1 MMRTTTA
8 ALGSAAFFL
17 VAPGIVAGLI
27 PWLITGWHRHQPL
40 PHWVIAQ
47 IVGVLLIC
55 VGLVPV
61 VSAFAEFAKAG
72 GTPAPVAAPRRLVVS
87 AFNRYVRNPMY
98 VGLLV
103 VIVGQALLFG
113 SLGAAVYAAVMWA
126 VTASFVRWYEE
137 PTLQRQ
143 FGTDY
148 EAYRQAVP
156 AWFPRLRPWTPGPR

>member
-1 MMRTTTA
+1 
-8 ALGSAAFFL
+8 
-17 VAPGIVAGLI
+17 
-27 PWLITGWHRHQPL
+27 
-40 PHWVIAQ
+40 
-47 IVGVLLIC
+47 
-55 VGLVPV
+55 
-61 VSAFAEFAKAG
+61 
-72 GTPAPVAAPRRLVVS
+72 
-87 AFNRYVRNPMY
+87 MY

-113 SLGAAVYAAVMWA
+113 SLGTAIYAAVMWA

-148 EAYRQAVP
+148 QAYRQAVP